1 MVDPKAELM
10 DRARAVRLLLAD
22 VDGVLTDGGLHY
34 FGEQGV
40 ALRFHVRD
48 GFGLT
53 LAMRS
58 GIGVGLISG
67 RDEPVVR
74 RRAAELGIDE
84 LHLGTKDKA
93 LVVDEILERQGL
105 TPDQAAYVGD
115 DLIDLPAMQRVGL
128 PVAVAD
134 AAEPVRL
141 AAAYVTDLPGGH
153 GAVRELVDFLLSA
166 RPR

>member
-1 MVDPKAELM
+1 MVDPTAELM
-10 DRARAVRLLLAD
+10 EKARAVRLLLAD

-34 FGEQGV
+34 FGETGV

-58 GIGVGLISG
+58 GIDVGLISG
-67 RDEPVVR
+67 REEPVVR
-74 RRAAELGIDE
+74 RRAAELGIEE
-84 LHLGTKDKA
+84 LHLGAKDKA
-93 LVVDEILERQGL
+93 QVVDGILERRGL
-105 TPDQAAYVGD
+105 EPRQAAYIGD
-115 DLIDLPAMQRVGL
+115 DLIDLSAMERVGL

-141 AAAYVTDLPGGH
+141 AAAYVTHQPGGH
-153 GAVRELVDFLLSA
+153 GAIRELVDLLLSA
-166 RPR
+166 R